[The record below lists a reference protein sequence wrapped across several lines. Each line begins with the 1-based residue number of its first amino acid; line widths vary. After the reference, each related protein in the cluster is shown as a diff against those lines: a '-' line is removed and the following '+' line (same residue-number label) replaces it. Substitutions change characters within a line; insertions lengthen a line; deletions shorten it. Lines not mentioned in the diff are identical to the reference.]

1 MFQSWT
7 SSFTLWWR
15 GKNAVLRIP
24 ILYVIPYKV
33 ISCKIVDK
41 ELVIRLRLK

>member
-7 SSFTLWWR
+7 SSFILLWR
-15 GKNAVLRIP
+15 KKNAVLRIP

-41 ELVIRLRLK
+41 ELVIRFRLK